1 MPGTTGPS
9 VAMATE
15 VVGRFADRDS
25 FQSAVEALR
34 AAGFEP
40 SELSVL
46 DSHESLLAAQPDQ
59 AAWTQTLSGLVGEI
73 KYMGPLGAAGLIM
86 LSSGTIG
93 AAIAGVV
100 AAGVTGAALRELLED
115 IKATPHT
122 ETFAR
127 ALEVGAVL
135 LWVRAETETRQA
147 QATAIL
153 SGAGAADVHLHERPA
168 AD

>member
-1 MPGTTGPS
+1 
-9 VAMATE
+9 MATE
-15 VVGRFADRDS
+15 VVGRFADRES

-40 SELSVL
+40 SDLSVL
-46 DSHESLLAAQPDQ
+46 DSHESLLAAQPDK

-73 KYMGPLGAAGLIM
+73 KYMGPLGAAGLI
-86 LSSGTIG
+86 
-93 AAIAGVV
+93 
-100 AAGVTGAALRELLED
+100 VTGAALRELLED

-135 LWVRAETETRQA
+135 LWVRAETKTRQA
-147 QATAIL
+147 QATAAL
-153 SGAGAADVHLHERPA
+153 RDAGAADVHLHERPA

>member
-1 MPGTTGPS
+1 MPETTGG
-9 VAMATE
+9 AMAGE
-15 VVGRFADRDS
+15 VVGRFADRES
-25 FQSAVEALR
+25 FQSAVEDLR
-34 AAGFEP
+34 AAGFEA
-40 SELSVL
+40 SDLSVL
-46 DSHESLLAAQPDQ
+46 DSHESLLAAQPDK
-59 AAWTQTLSGLVGEI
+59 AWTQTLVGLVGEI

-93 AAIAGVV
+93 AAIAGLV

-135 LWVRAETETRQA
+135 LWVRAETKTRQTEA
-147 QATAIL
+147 EAIL
-153 SGAGAADVHLHERPA
+153 TRSGAADVHLHERPA
-168 AD
+168 AH